1 MGGGAPRRGGTSG
14 GVSDAGCPP
23 APGARRPALAGGASS
38 SRPWNRC
45 GSRTSAGRGSGTSR
59 SAGGE
64 GPRCRPRSS
73 RRPRARP
80 PFRERRTVRG
90 SSCRSGDV
98 CPFPPVAP
106 SPSRPRAR
114 PSPPVTPEHGP
125 KFPPEPPRPP
135 PACRPPPARR
145 PPSASPAC
153 RTPTGGR
160 LVDAEL
166 IALRV
171 LHHAPLAALFP
182 HPVAARSR
190 RAFEPGHLL
199 VAPAGAGMKVEVE
212 TVLGR
217 LGLRHPLEEQPS
229 PEPPAGR
236 PLVRVVRMP
245 DGGQIPPLRGGRAT
259 RWSGPRGLCPAP
271 ADPRRVR
278 GPVAAAPC
286 VRRRAVRPR
295 PPWGGASS
303 AHGRSAARA
312 RRRVVRPSPI
322 ARRQAAGSGRRAVDD
337 PGTAGASGAV
347 PAAAA
352 ARASA
357 ARRAASARVRRA

>member
-1 MGGGAPRRGGTSG
+1 MPSAVLAPPTGPSAVPGASYRPRVLVPFRGCLPVPAGGPVA
-14 GVSDAGCPP
+14 VSSPCATVP
-23 APGARRPALAGGASS
+23 ARDPGARTEVPAGA
-38 SRPWNRC
+38 
-45 GSRTSAGRGSGTSR
+45 
-59 SAGGE
+59 
-64 GPRCRPRSS
+64 
-73 RRPRARP
+73 
-80 PFRERRTVRG
+80 
-90 SSCRSGDV
+90 
-98 CPFPPVAP
+98 
-106 SPSRPRAR
+106 
-114 PSPPVTPEHGP
+114 
-125 KFPPEPPRPP
+125 
-135 PACRPPPARR
+135 
-145 PPSASPAC
+145 ASPAARLPSVPRPHAARVAC
-153 RTPTGGR
+153 LPYADWWTTSGRRTHCPPGPASRTTR
-160 LVDAEL
+160 RPV
-166 IALRV
+166 
-171 LHHAPLAALFP
+171 PS
-182 HPVAARSR
+182 PVAARSR

-236 PLVRVVRMP
+236 LLVRVVRMP

-312 RRRVVRPSPI
+312 RRRAVRPSPI